1 MQKLTQHTAFQTVS
15 IIQFI
20 HIIYHYSAEINIK
33 SVTTEPKKPRA
44 FCTNTAKISLIVPI
58 RTKDLGIGELNAYR
72 LAKPQSREAQII
84 ARMKDIIEPAY
95 EIYAR
100 GYTNAARNLRNMEG
114 GRQSNTKIV

>member
-20 HIIYHYSAEINIK
+20 HIIYQYSAEINIK

-44 FCTNTAKISLIVPI
+44 FCTNTAKTSLIVPVLPN
-58 RTKDLGIGELNAYR
+58 DLGIGELSAYR
-72 LAKPQSREAQII
+72 LAKPQSRETQII
-84 ARMKDIIEPAY
+84 AQMKDITEPAY
-95 EIYAR
+95 EIYVR

-114 GRQSNTKIV
+114 GVSGSTKL